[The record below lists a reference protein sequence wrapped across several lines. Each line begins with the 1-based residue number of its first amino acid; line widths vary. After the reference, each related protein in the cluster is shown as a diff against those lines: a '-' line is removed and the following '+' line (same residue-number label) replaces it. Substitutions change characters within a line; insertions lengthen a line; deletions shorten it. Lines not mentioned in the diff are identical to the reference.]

1 MQVSTEGITL
11 QAMLSYLVEK
21 HGFDGLHKM
30 TNLRCFANRPSLGS
44 SLKAMRQDSMEWARR
59 KVEYLYIEELKK
71 DHSKTKTNSKR

>member
-1 MQVSTEGITL
+1 VQVSTVGITL
-11 QAMLSYLVEK
+11 QAMLSYLVER
-21 HGFDGLHKM
+21 HGFDELYKM

-71 DHSKTKTNSKR
+71 DHSKTKSKG